1 MSNYKRKEVMDY
13 LTRKPV
19 TTQDIELARTR
30 IQSLATRIEQPE
42 TDYQT
47 EVQPDMVIPP
57 QDVLPKNPEPVMPF
71 APGIPNPQDRILE
84 LADGGRANF
93 KEAGL
98 VSNESVK
105 AGELLS
111 YLKKYG
117 IDIHPGNLS
126 RASQQYG
133 IKSPSSGKYILPSEN
148 EIPIIKDKVY
158 RNIKSGTT
166 VEGRKNFNE
175 RSKLVKELVA
185 SEKYNP
191 SEIKDIIQKKYGF
204 DMGNTIQKE
213 INEQRKEGK
222 IIPSA
227 RAGETSTNAKKLLN
241 DLNLLDKNKKIKDI
255 LSNPEFDLKK
265 DYPGIFK
272 EAKNTLSLDDS
283 KTNYRLASLL
293 KSYSEEKLPANKN
306 VINNSNEIYSSYLKD
321 RPFGSLGSVLYRKQ
335 QVEPGVASQINEDP
349 NFFSNTRKKI
359 SRLLPGENIYSTDE
373 LKNLISSYENK
384 TGPYSL
390 FVQGIKKDINLG
402 KGRTID
408 KVINQTEKELQ
419 KLDPKDIDYLDKR
432 ETIKDKYNERVKEFT
447 NKYNKDLK
455 KGELPVRG
463 LELSFDS
470 PKNSLARYNELKKIN
485 PDLIEGVEDIYNKY
499 NYSFKVDADI
509 KTIPEALGFVKSPEG
524 QNLMKKAASVNAAR
538 VYADPTGI
546 GNFLETSL
554 GQSLSKSAP
563 NLLKTTAKL
572 SAVTGT
578 PINALLGVALYADEF
593 KEQGLSD
600 LETIAAG
607 AYKGSTQD
615 LLNFGDLII
624 RKLPVAT
631 YEKFVEN
638 KPFLESLLDK
648 PEYFEFADKQ
658 IDKYASEKSIKDRIR
673 NRAEYEVR
681 KSVTPN
687 VSDTEVP
694 ATISS
699 EEVNNKITE
708 ILNSNPNLKKQY
720 KQETTVTPE
729 PKKDPSQNLM
739 LGPIV
744 FPKYTQEEL
753 NFARGGRVNF
763 ASGSDDPES
772 DLYIPP
778 LDEKEISGTNIS
790 KEVKEGIDGLYF
802 RTREEQRPIPVDPMT
817 GKPISSGGMR
827 ELKQVFSSLLSDT
840 RPEAGYR
847 KGNIDFYASK
857 GINPFQGDTDFKYGA
872 SYTPE
877 GNVGKFMIDKTP
889 QYLGAGYNYQKD
901 GLDFGITGLK
911 DERGDKSIALRFGY
925 NYATGGR
932 ASFKDGPKDPSKR
945 RFIKGTGILGAV
957 GIASNFIPDLFQ
969 MAKKAKVIPKKAPFI
984 NIVKP
989 LGKTDTEFPE
999 WFPTLVSRLRKE
1011 GEMKPI
1017 FKTEKTPITEE
1028 QYKIGMEK
1036 GEKNIYV
1043 NPRTEEYFRQNPNEF
1058 RYFKIKQTDDI
1069 TGYEYTDKNLP
1080 DVKVVEVE
1088 GKEASVFFKNYYGA
1102 DVEINYKSPGVMDE
1116 GSFYVKDYQP
1126 EAGSALDS
1134 APDFEETLVKNI
1146 DEVLGGSSQ
1155 LEKYATKSKT
1165 ARYTKGDAIADEM
1178 EGRAQSELDRMKDE
1192 GLFDD

>member
-1 MSNYKRKEVMDY
+1 MKVHEYREMKRY
-13 LTRKPV
+13 LTRKPLSEQEV
-19 TTQDIELARTR
+19 NMLYQADQQALATP
-30 IQSLATRIEQPE
+30 IQS
-42 TDYQT
+42 
-47 EVQPDMVIPP
+47 
-57 QDVLPKNPEPVMPF
+57 PV
-71 APGIPNPQDRILE
+71 ASGE
-84 LADGGRANF
+84 GRTGF
-93 KEAGL
+93 KDAGL
-98 VSNESVK
+98 ASNEPVK

-117 IDIHPGNLS
+117 VDIHPGNMA
-126 RASQQYG
+126 RAAQMYG
-133 IKSPSSGKYILPSEN
+133 IESPSSGKYILPPKDK
-148 EIPIIKDKVY
+148 IKTIKDEWYKNQQ
-158 RNIKSGTT
+158 RAPATT
-166 VEGRKNFNE
+166 EIGRENFNE

-191 SEIKDIIQKKYGF
+191 SEMKDIIQKKYNV

-213 INEQRKEGK
+213 INQQRKEGK

-227 RAGETSTNAKKLLN
+227 REGETSTNAKKLLN

-255 LSNPEFDLKK
+255 LSKPEFDLKK

-293 KSYSEEKLPANKN
+293 KSYSEEKLPSNKN

-335 QVEPGVASQINEDP
+335 QVEPGVASQINEGP

-419 KLDPKDIDYLDKR
+419 NLDPKDIDYLNKR
-432 ETIKDKYNERVKEFT
+432 ETIKNKYNERVKEFT

-463 LELSFDS
+463 LELSFDT
-470 PKNSLARYNELKKIN
+470 PKNSLVRYNELKKIN
-485 PDLIEGVEDIYNKY
+485 PDLIEGVEDIYSKY
-499 NYSFKVDADI
+499 NYSFKVPADV
-509 KTIPEALGFVKSPEG
+509 KTIPEALDFVKSPSG
-524 QNLMKKAASVNAAR
+524 QKLMQKASDVNAAR
-538 VYADPTGI
+538 LYTDPTGI

-593 KEQGLSD
+593 KEIGLSD

-638 KPFLESLLDK
+638 KPFLESWLDK
-648 PEYFEFADKQ
+648 PELFEFADKQ
-658 IDKYASEKSIKDRIR
+658 IDKYASEKSIKDRVQNI
-673 NRAEYEVR
+673 AEYEVR
-681 KSVTPN
+681 KSITPN

-694 ATISS
+694 TTGSS

-708 ILNSNPNLKKQY
+708 ILNLNPNLKKQY
-720 KQETTVTPE
+720 KQETTVTPK

-753 NFARGGRVNF
+753 NLARGGRVKF

-778 LDEKEISGTNIS
+778 LNKSEEIFKEGVYNTKRLGPEDRIS
-790 KEVKEGIDGLYF
+790 KYESY
-802 RTREEQRPIPVDPMT
+802 
-817 GKPISSGGMR
+817 S
-827 ELKQVFSSLLSDT
+827 ELELL
-840 RPEAGYR
+840 
-847 KGNIDFYASK
+847 GNIDAKKPNYEILEDYIYRNMPTYEPKDVVPK
-857 GINPFQGDTDFKYGA
+857 GSRPVMPNKY
-872 SYTPE
+872 
-877 GNVGKFMIDKTP
+877 
-889 QYLGAGYNYQKD
+889 
-901 GLDFGITGLK
+901 
-911 DERGDKSIALRFGY
+911 DERGENGVLSLAV
-925 NYATGGR
+925 GGR

-989 LGKTDTEFPE
+989 FGKTDTEFPE

-1017 FKTEKTPITEE
+1017 FKTEKTPITKE

>member
-1 MSNYKRKEVMDY
+1 MSNYKRKEVFDY
-13 LTRKPV
+13 LTRKP
-19 TTQDIELARTR
+19 TTPQDIELARTR
-30 IQSLATRIEQPE
+30 IQIPVTPLPMQE
-42 TDYQT
+42 TSG
-47 EVQPDMVIPP
+47 ES
-57 QDVLPKNPEPVMPF
+57 F
-71 APGIPNPQDRILE
+71 ANEERMGF
-84 LADGGRANF
+84 A
-93 KEAGL
+93 KAGL
-98 VSNESVK
+98 ASNEPVK

-117 IDIHPGNLS
+117 VDIHPGNMA
-126 RASQQYG
+126 RAAQMYG
-133 IKSPSSGKYILPSEN
+133 IESPSSGKYILPPEDK
-148 EIPIIKDKVY
+148 IKTIKDEWYKNQQ
-158 RNIKSGTT
+158 RAPATT
-166 VEGRKNFNE
+166 EIGRENFNE
-175 RSKLVKELVA
+175 RSKLVKELIA

-191 SEIKDIIQKKYGF
+191 SEIKDIIQKKYNV

-213 INEQRKEGK
+213 INEARKRGK

-227 RAGETSTNAKKLLN
+227 KVGETSTNTQKLLY
-241 DLNLLDKNKKIKDI
+241 DINLLNENKKIKSI
-255 LSNPEFDLKK
+255 LSNPELDFEK
-265 DYPGIFK
+265 DYSKIVNEVK
-272 EAKNTLSLDDS
+272 DTLKINDS
-283 KTNYRLASLL
+283 KANYRLAYLL
-293 KSYSEEKLPANKN
+293 QAYSDGKIPSNKN
-306 VINNSNEIYSSYLKD
+306 IVNNSNKVTASITEN
-321 RPFGSLGSVLYRKQ
+321 RPFGSLGSVLRRKL

-349 NFFSNTRKKI
+349 KYFSKSRKEI
-359 SRLLPGENIYSTDE
+359 SRKLPGGYATDE
-373 LKNLISSYENK
+373 IKGLASSFENL
-384 TGPYSL
+384 TGRYSV
-390 FVQGIKKDINLG
+390 FVQGIKGDINLN

-408 KVINQTEKELQ
+408 KLMNTTEKQLQ
-419 KLDPKDIDYLDKR
+419 NLDTRDVDYLDKR

-463 LELSFDS
+463 LELSFDT

-485 PDLIEGVEDIYNKY
+485 PDLIEGVEDIYSKY
-499 NYSFKVDADI
+499 NYSFKVPADVKI
-509 KTIPEALGFVKSPEG
+509 IPEALGFVKSPEG
-524 QNLMKKAASVNAAR
+524 QKFMQKAADVNAAR

-546 GNFLETSL
+546 GNFLETSV

-572 SAVTGT
+572 SAITGT

-593 KEQGLSD
+593 KEKGLGD

-615 LLNFGDLII
+615 LLNFGDLIF

-631 YEKFVEN
+631 YEKFVED

-658 IDKYASEKSIKDRIR
+658 IDKYASEKSIKDRIQ
-673 NRAEYEVR
+673 NMAEYEVR
-681 KSVTPN
+681 KSVIPN

-708 ILNSNPNLKKQY
+708 ILNLNPNLKKQY
-720 KQETTVTPE
+720 KQETTITPE

-744 FPKYTQEEL
+744 FPKYTKEEL
-753 NFARGGRVNF
+753 NFARGGRVKF

-778 LDEKEISGTNIS
+778 LNRNQKPRA
-790 KEVKEGIDGLYF
+790 EGIIKITEKRLGPEDPLSKYKSYS
-802 RTREEQRPIPVDPMT
+802 EE
-817 GKPISSGGMR
+817 
-827 ELKQVFSSLLSDT
+827 EL
-840 RPEAGYR
+840 A
-847 KGNIDFYASK
+847 GNIEAKKPNF
-857 GINPFQGDTDFKYGA
+857 DTLEDYLLNTMPMFEPKDVAPPKSYSPMPVEKYLKERYQIELA
-872 SYTPE
+872 E
-877 GNVGKFMIDKTP
+877 G
-889 QYLGAGYNYQKD
+889 
-901 GLDFGITGLK
+901 
-911 DERGDKSIALRFGY
+911 
-925 NYATGGR
+925 
-932 ASFKDGPKDPSKR
+932 GPSDPSKR

-984 NIVKP
+984 NIVRP

-999 WFPTLVSRLRKE
+999 WFPTLVSRFRKE
-1011 GEMKPI
+1011 GETIPI
-1017 FKTEKTPITEE
+1017 YRTEKIPITEKEFNEGIKKTEKV
-1028 QYKIGMEK
+1028 K
-1036 GEKNIYV
+1036 GEKFYA
-1043 NPRTEEYFRQNPNEF
+1043 NPRTEEYFRQNPNELP
-1058 RYFKIKQTDDI
+1058 YYKTKETEDI
-1069 TGYEYTDKNLP
+1069 IGYEYVDKKLP

-1146 DEVLGGSSQ
+1146 DEVLGGASQ

-1192 GLFDD
+1192 GLFDE

>member
-1 MSNYKRKEVMDY
+1 MKIHEYREMKRY
-13 LTRKPV
+13 LTRKPLSEQEV
-19 TTQDIELARTR
+19 NMLYQADQQALANP
-30 IQSLATRIEQPE
+30 IQS
-42 TDYQT
+42 
-47 EVQPDMVIPP
+47 
-57 QDVLPKNPEPVMPF
+57 PV
-71 APGIPNPQDRILE
+71 ASGE
-84 LADGGRANF
+84 GRTGF
-93 KEAGL
+93 KDAGL
-98 VSNESVK
+98 ASNEPVK

-117 IDIHPGNLS
+117 VDIHPGNLS

-166 VEGRKNFNE
+166 IEGRKNFNE
-175 RSKLVKELVA
+175 RSSLVKELVA

-213 INEQRKEGK
+213 INEQREKYGRN
-222 IIPSA
+222 IPSA
-227 RAGETSTNAKKLLN
+227 RSGETSTNAKKLFY
-241 DLNLLDKNKKIKDI
+241 DINLLNENKKIKSI
-255 LSNPEFDLKK
+255 LSNPELDFEK
-265 DYPGIFK
+265 DYSKIVNEVK
-272 EAKNTLSLDDS
+272 DTLKINDS
-283 KTNYRLASLL
+283 KANYRLAYLL
-293 KSYSEEKLPANKN
+293 QAYSDGEIPSNKN
-306 VINNSNEIYSSYLKD
+306 IINNSNKVTSKIKEK
-321 RPFGSLGSVLYRKQ
+321 RAFGTLGSVLRRKL

-373 LKNLISSYENK
+373 LKNLASSFENK

-419 KLDPKDIDYLDKR
+419 KLNPKDIDYLDER
-432 ETIKDKYNERVKEFT
+432 ETIKNKYNERVKEFT

-485 PDLIEGVEDIYNKY
+485 PDLIEGVEDIYSKY
-499 NYSFKVDADI
+499 NYSFKVPADV

-524 QNLMKKAASVNAAR
+524 QKLMQKAANVNAAR
-538 VYADPTGI
+538 LYTDPTGI

-554 GQSLSKSAP
+554 GQSLSRSAP

-593 KEQGLSD
+593 KEKGLSD

-615 LLNFGDLII
+615 LLNFGDLIF

-631 YEKFVEN
+631 YEKFAED

-658 IDKYASEKSIKDRIR
+658 IDKYASEKSIKDRVQ
-673 NRAEYEVR
+673 NMAEYEVR
-681 KSVTPN
+681 KSVIPN

-694 ATISS
+694 AAISS

-708 ILNSNPNLKKQY
+708 ILNLNPDLKKQY
-720 KQETTVTPE
+720 KKETTITPK

-753 NFARGGRVNF
+753 NLARGGRVKF

-778 LDEKEISGTNIS
+778 LNNTKRLGPEDRIS
-790 KEVKEGIDGLYF
+790 KYKSY
-802 RTREEQRPIPVDPMT
+802 
-817 GKPISSGGMR
+817 S
-827 ELKQVFSSLLSDT
+827 ELELL
-840 RPEAGYR
+840 
-847 KGNIDFYASK
+847 GNIDAKKPNYEILEEYIYRNMPTYEPKDVVPK
-857 GINPFQGDTDFKYGA
+857 GSRPVMPNKY
-872 SYTPE
+872 
-877 GNVGKFMIDKTP
+877 
-889 QYLGAGYNYQKD
+889 
-901 GLDFGITGLK
+901 
-911 DERGDKSIALRFGY
+911 DERGENGVLSLAV
-925 NYATGGR
+925 GGR

-989 LGKTDTEFPE
+989 FGKTDTEFPE